1 MLRQFLA
8 RQHRK
13 NHQKEALHR
22 IRGFTPVRSVLVL
35 CTANRVR
42 SPFAEAWLRRAVP
55 GLVVTS
61 RGVMEGGAPAP
72 YESQDVARTMGL
84 DLSRHRSKRLEP
96 AELVTAPLVLL
107 MEQEMADALS
117 GRFPAMAERIFL
129 LGDFDPMLK
138 DGRDIEDPYLMDIHA
153 YRENYTRIGRALDA
167 VVPFLT
173 LGRSGQATRHV

>member
-1 MLRQFLA
+1 
-8 RQHRK
+8 
-13 NHQKEALHR
+13 
-22 IRGFTPVRSVLVL
+22 
-35 CTANRVR
+35 
-42 SPFAEAWLRRAVP
+42 
-55 GLVVTS
+55 
-61 RGVMEGGAPAP
+61 
-72 YESQDVARTMGL
+72 
-84 DLSRHRSKRLEP
+84 
-96 AELVTAPLVLL
+96 